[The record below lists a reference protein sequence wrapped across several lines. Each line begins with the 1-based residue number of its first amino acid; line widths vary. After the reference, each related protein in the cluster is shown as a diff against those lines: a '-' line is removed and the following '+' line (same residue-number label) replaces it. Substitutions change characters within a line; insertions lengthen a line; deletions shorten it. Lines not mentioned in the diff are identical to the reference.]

1 MADVAE
7 RKGVKKKERKNLIR
21 WSRILL
27 TLSEFTLIPFSLSI
41 PLRNS
46 QTP

>member
-27 TLSEFTLIPFSLSI
+27 TLSLVYPDSFFSLY
-41 PLRNS
+41 P
-46 QTP
+46 PKK